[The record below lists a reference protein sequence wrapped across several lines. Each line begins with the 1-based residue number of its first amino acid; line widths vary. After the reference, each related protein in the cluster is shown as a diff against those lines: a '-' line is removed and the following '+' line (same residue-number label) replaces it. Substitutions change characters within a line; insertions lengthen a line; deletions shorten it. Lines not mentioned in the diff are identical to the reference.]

1 MNHARDCLEYLVT
14 KLKSIPSVLR
24 RMKGNI
30 LT

>member
-1 MNHARDCLEYLVT
+1 MNHARDCLEYLVA